1 MSQDRREYYKAWYE
15 ANKEKHLTQNK
26 AYREA
31 NKDKVALRHKTYSE
45 AHKEKIVEYRKI
57 YYQAN
62 KEKINVKSNAWT
74 KANKERAKDHQK
86 SSKAKYRWRY
96 NAYSAKRHTAK
107 LNRTPCWLTE
117 ADFEKIERKYA
128 LARRKTE
135 TTGERW
141 DVDHIIPLQGKFV
154 SGLHVPA
161 NLRVIKHITNC
172 RKRNH
177 FDLEKE
183 WALS

>member
-1 MSQDRREYYKAWYE
+1 MSIDRSEYNRDYNKAW
-15 ANKEKHLTQNK
+15 
-26 AYREA
+26 REA
-31 NKDKVALRHKTYSE
+31 NKDKVASRNKNYRE
-45 AHKEKIVEYRKI
+45 AHKEKIAEYKRA

-62 KEKINVKSNAWT
+62 KEKIGAKNKAWEE
-74 KANKERAKDHQK
+74 ANKEANKKRIRDWRAKN
-86 SSKAKYRWRY
+86 RGRR
-96 NAYSAKRHTAK
+96 NALEAKRYTAK

-117 ADFEKIERKYA
+117 ADFGKIERKYEYA
-128 LARRKTE
+128 QRKTE

-141 DVDHIIPLQGKFV
+141 VVDHIIPLQGVVV

-161 NLRVIKHITNC
+161 NLRVIKNSTNC

-183 WALS
+183 WALP